1 MNLKELLG
9 EDLYKQVEG
18 KLGDKKIAVVSD
30 GNWIPKE
37 KFNEVNLEKNELKN
51 QVSNSEQKIA
61 DLEASFQSAN
71 EKYSDYDKNLESLTN
86 ELNSHKK
93 QSLKVSI
100 ASQAGLP
107 PELAGRLTG
116 ETEDELKADAQSLS
130 GFITQK
136 PSLPLA
142 STEPNDEEPHKY
154 SNQARILEEQYK
166 SE

>member
-61 DLEASFQSAN
+61 DLEASFQATN
-71 EKYSDYDKNLESLTN
+71 EKYADYDKNLESLTN
-86 ELNSHKK
+86 ELNSHKT
-93 QSLKVSI
+93 QSLKMSI

-107 PELAGRLTG
+107 LDLAGRLSG
-116 ETEDELKADAQSLS
+116 ETEDEIKADAEKFASFVS
-130 GFITQK
+130 K
-136 PSLPLA
+136 PVPLPLKP
-142 STEPNDEEPHKY
+142 TEPAENDNFSPYK
-154 SNQARILEEQYK
+154 NMLNNLKLEGE
-166 SE
+166 